1 VIKKD
6 IKARMVL
13 AKILF
18 MWFFLQCDDREDRE
32 GDENVGL

>member
-1 VIKKD
+1 VIRKG
-6 IKARMVL
+6 IEACMVL